1 LSYAKDFLVWHFAR
15 GKRIGDSN
23 NGTSSA
29 LRKLF
34 LSYGR
39 EWFPDLEYAELLKGG
54 IRDSLARAP
63 QRLGNSKDVF
73 SALQASEIFKA
84 AFEFKTVS
92 REKGIL
98 FTFAFVTM
106 LRASQLTHMKTEHW
120 NIVVEN
126 NGTIHFEYQVS
137 LKKQRKKFGNM
148 VSRSVSN
155 RHVSHAANAPS
166 LYNPQLG
173 DWASMMK
180 NFIEQQKLLK
190 RTFLFEGLG
199 FNLEKKKPSS
209 ILSDNTRAIM
219 LEMGWLPKHS
229 KGEPKR
235 FSGHSTRRSAA
246 VAAFAAGVSK
256 ERVAWLGTW
265 SQQDSVDTYLMQG
278 RAQTEHTRHWFGFL
292 SQH

>member
-1 LSYAKDFLVWHFAR
+1 MGNSGGSDPRATSNRDSLPIPSIFTLALKELSTGSDLLQAAHMAASLWPEVPQEASDRVRNISLLRNKSSLQTTYDGYRSTVKSFLIWWLSLPSQERPTDPLSLSYAKDFLVWHFAR

-54 IRDSLARAP
+54 IRDSLVRAP
-63 QRLGNSKDVF
+63 QRLSNSKDVF

-106 LRASQLTHMKTEHW
+106 LRASQLMHMKTEHW

-126 NGTIHFEYQVS
+126 NGIIHFEYQVS

-173 DWASMMK
+173 DWAFMMK
-180 NFIEQQKLLK
+180 NFIEQQ
-190 RTFLFEGLG
+190 
-199 FNLEKKKPSS
+199 NC
-209 ILSDNTRAIM
+209 
-219 LEMGWLPKHS
+219 
-229 KGEPKR
+229 
-235 FSGHSTRRSAA
+235 
-246 VAAFAAGVSK
+246 
-256 ERVAWLGTW
+256 
-265 SQQDSVDTYLMQG
+265 
-278 RAQTEHTRHWFGFL
+278 
-292 SQH
+292 